1 MMLPGLI
8 PLAFYE
14 RKPTAAQVVLG
25 LASTVVLSA
34 FLGYISPGGPIGRL
48 GLVVL
53 AIVGAVFLYVAIQWY
68 LLYVY
73 YPTHATTSATAP
85 PA

>member
-8 PLAFYE
+8 PLAFYK

-25 LASTVVLSA
+25 LASTVVLSV
-34 FLGYISPGGPIGRL
+34 FLGYISPAGPIGRL
-48 GLVVL
+48 GSVVL
-53 AIVGAVFLYVAIQWY
+53 AIVGAVLLYVAILWD
-68 LLYVY
+68 LRYVY
-73 YPTHATTSATAP
+73 HPKHAQASATAP